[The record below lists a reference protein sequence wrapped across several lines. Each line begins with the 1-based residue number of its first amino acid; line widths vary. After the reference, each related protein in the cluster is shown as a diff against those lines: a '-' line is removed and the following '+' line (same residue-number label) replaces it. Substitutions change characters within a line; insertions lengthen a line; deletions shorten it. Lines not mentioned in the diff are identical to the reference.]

1 MQKIESFE
9 GVLENF
15 PNVKLSYEEFVHKK
29 VSDADIIMA
38 IPQGKKCYI
47 WFTTLKNQYVC
58 YLIELGKQNKV
69 DKVHLLPACFN
80 KELSYGSVFY
90 GTMFLYNR
98 RQFVTFENVFYYKGQ
113 RVTLYNYLK
122 KLQILKETLAN
133 DIQNL
138 PSNKLFTSFGL
149 PSMHSDH
156 DKLIE
161 MISPKQRIM
170 YFQYRFFKKN
180 NVYRIKPSIILNPNI
195 HNDTNNLKEQ
205 STPSNVKIDANKT
218 KKTHINTNEK
228 LAKPKKIIQKEFEI
242 TACLQ
247 NDIYMIHGL
256 DAGKQTGIACIP
268 DYKTSVMMN
277 QLFRTIK
284 ENDNLDALEESD
296 DEDEFEDEREDK
308 FVDLDKRVLM
318 LCTFNHRF
326 KKWVP
331 TKVISD

>member
-1 MQKIESFE
+1 MQKIDSVD

-15 PNVKLSYEEFVHKK
+15 PNVKLSYEEFIHKK
-29 VSDADIIMA
+29 VSDADIILA

-47 WFTTLKNQYVC
+47 WFTTLKKQYVC
-58 YLIELGKQNKV
+58 YLIELGRQNKV
-69 DKVHLLPACFN
+69 EKVHLLPACFN
-80 KELSYGSVFY
+80 KELCYGSVFY

-98 RQFVTFENVFYYKGQ
+98 RQFVTFENVFYYKGE

-122 KLQILKETLAN
+122 KLQILKDTLAN

-138 PSNKLFTSFGL
+138 PTNKLFTSFGL
-149 PSMHSDH
+149 PPMHNSH
-156 DKLIE
+156 EKLVE

-170 YFQYRFFKKN
+170 YFQYRFFNKN
-180 NVYRIKPSIILNPNI
+180 NVYRVKPSIILHPN
-195 HNDTNNLKEQ
+195 NDEPICSSELLS
-205 STPSNVKIDANKT
+205 STKPKPESNKT
-218 KKTHINTNEK
+218 KKPNHQANEK
-228 LAKPKKIIQKEFEI
+228 QIKPKKVIQKEFEI

-256 DAGKQTGIACIP
+256 EAGKQTGIACIP

-308 FVDLDKRVLM
+308 FVDLEKRVLM
-318 LCTFNHRF
+318 LCTYNHRF